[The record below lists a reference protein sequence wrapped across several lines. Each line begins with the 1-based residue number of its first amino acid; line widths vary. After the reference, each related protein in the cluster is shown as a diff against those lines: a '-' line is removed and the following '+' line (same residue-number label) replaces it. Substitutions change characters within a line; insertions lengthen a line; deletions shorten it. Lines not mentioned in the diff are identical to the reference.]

1 MTEQGL
7 PTKDPKELLCA
18 SGVAAVG
25 VLVSLMQDSN
35 LKPELR
41 LKAAESILDRSAGN
55 TGGLGVGGGDLQGT
69 VSFEGVLEEWSR

>member
-41 LKAAESILDRSAGN
+41 LKAAESILDRIAGKN
-55 TGGLGVGGGDLQGT
+55 GGLGGGGDLQGT